1 MRDLDPSQYAEA
13 DRRKVNPPIQV
24 DSATWRLVARSTG
37 GLKSAG
43 NGWVAYAV
51 MMADKGGSR
60 LLIFVRRKRAAREDE
75 RHSSRYVEG
84 PCCWSVTFL
93 KSRKGNA
100 RPHSLPQRAYGPVC
114 STNHFNT
121 SLR

>member
-60 LLIFVRRKRAAREDE
+60 LLIFVRQKRTDSRGLSLSFIVRRAFTRCRNRLIGWIISPLHFDMRPRGFLSFPLRLAR
-75 RHSSRYVEG
+75 SSR
-84 PCCWSVTFL
+84 
-93 KSRKGNA
+93 
-100 RPHSLPQRAYGPVC
+100 
-114 STNHFNT
+114 
-121 SLR
+121 